1 MSNSFFH
8 QPKIFSIQDKV
19 TFELFLKKYRIE
31 KNAPFD
37 NKIEQVGRAFSCL
50 PYENLTKII
59 KAGTLLNPCSA
70 MRLPDEVLADH
81 LKWGCGGT
89 CFSLTAAAIAV
100 LGALGIEAHPIL
112 ADRHYGPDTHCGL
125 VIIKE
130 KEWLLLDPGY
140 LLFTPVS
147 LPESDIIQVNT
158 IHNTIELKPIEHGR
172 RVELITIVKGNRKL
186 RLTYKRELVSP
197 ERFEKAWITSFTW
210 EMMTYPVLTRYTA
223 DQHIYIQGN
232 MASIRSS
239 EKTTRVNLDP
249 SSQFSFIKEKLGISQ
264 EIIKKALETLHY
276 GRTIP
281 TITC

>member
-1 MSNSFFH
+1 MIRVFTH
-8 QPKIFSIQDKV
+8 DAKIFSINDRV
-19 TFELFLKKYRIE
+19 TFELFLKKYGIKKE
-31 KNAPFD
+31 APFD
-37 NKIEQVGRAFSCL
+37 DKIRQVGKAFSCL

-59 KAGTLLNPCSA
+59 KAGTLLNPRSA
-70 MRLPDEVLADH
+70 MRLPDEVLSDH

-125 VIIKE
+125 VIIKG
-130 KEWLLLDPGY
+130 KTWLLLDPGY
-140 LLFTPVS
+140 LLFIPVS
-147 LPESDIIQVNT
+147 LPETESVYINT
-158 IHNTIELKPIEHGR
+158 SHNTIELKPINEGKR
-172 RVELITIVKGNRKL
+172 IELTTIVKGNRKL
-186 RLTYKRELVSP
+186 RLTYKRDIVSP

-239 EKTTRVNLDP
+239 AKTTKVNLDP
-249 SSQFSFIKEKLGISQ
+249 YDQFTFIKDKMGISE
-264 EIIKKALETLHY
+264 EIIKKALEILHY